1 MKRNRL
7 ISEPL
12 EKEHRDID
20 VVIVSFI
27 EGSGDVTSLMESL
40 ALLRRHI
47 YMEELI
53 LFPRLSSHNLA
64 LTMHVSMMEIEH
76 GYMWPMIRKLE
87 DAANSGM
94 SADDMKNTC
103 TALLE
108 LLQLHNTREEE
119 ILYAA
124 ADRMSPGGGG
134 EPGLLSQV
142 TDVHMPPDWTCGLAP
157 A

>member
-1 MKRNRL
+1 MKRNRP

-20 VVIVSFI
+20 AVIVSFI
-27 EGSGDVTSLMESL
+27 EGAGDAASLMGSL

-53 LFPRLSSHNLA
+53 LFPKLSSHNLA

-94 SADDMKNTC
+94 PADEMKKTC
-103 TALLE
+103 AALLE
-108 LLQLHNTREEE
+108 LLQMHNTREEE
-119 ILYAA
+119 VLYAA
-124 ADRMSPGGGG
+124 ADRMSPRGDR
-134 EPGLLSQV
+134 EPGLLGQV